1 MQAQHIII
9 AIGMALSFLALT
21 YYIRK
26 AFLRAKSTSYEA
38 GRAEGDLYHSFRIQA
53 LTRDLDDL
61 ANNTHKARKALEKKL
76 AEAEQRLSS
85 LDSDAQQ
92 MGALI
97 RTSTL
102 TNEDHA
108 LLLDVANTLDLASRT
123 WRGLPGA
130 EPVFARSA
138 SQKEKV
144 IQLAT
149 RVLTSV
155 NLTAELRQAE
165 AAA

>member
-1 MQAQHIII
+1 MQIQHYII
-9 AIGMALSFLALT
+9 AIGMGLGFLALT

-26 AFLRAKSTSYEA
+26 ALVRAKSAGYEA
-38 GRAEGDLYHSFRIQA
+38 ARADADQYRSFRIQA
-53 LTRDLDDL
+53 LSRDLADL
-61 ANNTHKARKALEKKL
+61 TNNTRKAREALEKKL
-76 AEAEQRLSS
+76 AEAERRLGS
-85 LDSDAQQ
+85 LDSEAQQ

-102 TNEDHA
+102 TNEDHT
-108 LLLDVANTLDLASRT
+108 LLLGVASTLDLASRT

-138 SQKEKV
+138 SQQEK
-144 IQLAT
+144 ITQLAA